1 MNISTNAGVWIGA
14 LCTLG
19 FLSFFI
25 KDNPFY
31 RVVESLYVGV
41 VAGHAVILG
50 WGNINNLGLK
60 PLTKGQ
66 YLPLIWV
73 LLGVLLYSRYTKG
86 FGYLARIP
94 VSILVGMGAGMSVR
108 ATIGSQ
114 VVTQI
119 AATLIKPN
127 SLSNIL
133 IIVGVVATVFYFF
146 FSFEAKG
153 ALAIPSRIG
162 RIVMMVSF
170 GAAFGNTVMGRMSL
184 LIGRLQ
190 YLWGTWLGLM

>member
-1 MNISTNAGVWIGA
+1 MNISSNMGVWIGA

-19 FLSFFI
+19 LLSFFI

-50 WGNINNLGLK
+50 YGNITNLGIK
-60 PLTKGQ
+60 PLSQGQ
-66 YLPLIWV
+66 YLPLVWV
-73 LLGVLLYSRYTKG
+73 VLGILLYSRFTKG
-86 FGYLARIP
+86 YSYLARIP

-108 ATIGSQ
+108 ATVGSQ
-114 VVTQI
+114 VITQI
-119 AATLIKPN
+119 SATLLKPN
-127 SLSNIL
+127 SFNNIL
-133 IIVGVVATVFYFF
+133 IIVGVIATVSYFF
-146 FSFEAKG
+146 FSWEGKG
-153 ALAIPSRIG
+153 AYAVPSKIG
-162 RIVMMVSF
+162 RLVMMISF

-190 YLWGTWLGLM
+190 YLWGTWLGVM